1 MQLFPRWIKCQH
13 AKRWIAHL
21 NFSRS
26 ETMKICSKEMAA
38 IVFGAGAPSGFG
50 GGGSSGGGFGSGPS
64 AVSRAGPNASS
75 TGAAAAG
82 TIVGNS
88 INGDG
93 SFQNAVATVAGASV
107 GWGVEAGSLLATR
120 NPVLS
125 VSLGTLSGTAT
136 ANHVNSLDASAGP
149 PTNVD
154 AMGFVQGPEP
164 EGTRGDGFNS
174 SGGGSAAG
182 SAARGGMGFGGTG
195 SGVG

>member
-1 MQLFPRWIKCQH
+1 
-13 AKRWIAHL
+13 
-21 NFSRS
+21 
-26 ETMKICSKEMAA
+26 MKICSKEMAA

-50 GGGSSGGGFGSGPS
+50 GGGTGGSGSS
-64 AVSRAGPNASS
+64 AVTRAGPSGSS

-93 SFQNAVATVAGASV
+93 SFQNSVATVSGAIV

-120 NPVLS
+120 NPVFS
-125 VSLGTLSGTAT
+125 VSLGTLFGTAT

-164 EGTRGDGFNS
+164 EGTHGGSFNS

-195 SGVG
+195 SGVGGDGDGGSD

>member
-1 MQLFPRWIKCQH
+1 
-13 AKRWIAHL
+13 
-21 NFSRS
+21 
-26 ETMKICSKEMAA
+26 MKICSKEMAA

-50 GGGSSGGGFGSGPS
+50 GGGTSGGGTSGSGSS
-64 AVSRAGPNASS
+64 AVTRAGPSGSS

-93 SFQNAVATVAGASV
+93 SFQNSVATVSGAIV

-120 NPVLS
+120 NPVFS
-125 VSLGTLSGTAT
+125 VSFGTLLGTAT

-154 AMGFVQGPEP
+154 AMGNVQGP
-164 EGTRGDGFNS
+164 EGTRGGGNS
-174 SGGGSAAG
+174 SGGGVATGG
-182 SAARGGMGFGGTG
+182 SGGDASGGGDRGTRGGW
-195 SGVG
+195 